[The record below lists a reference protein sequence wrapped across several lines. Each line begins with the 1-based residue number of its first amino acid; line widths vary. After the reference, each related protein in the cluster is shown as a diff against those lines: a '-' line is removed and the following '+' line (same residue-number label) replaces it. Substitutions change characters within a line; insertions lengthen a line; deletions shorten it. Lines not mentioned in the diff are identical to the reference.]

1 MSDLINK
8 LLFVWDSIP
17 DSPESN
23 NALSSYLSA
32 FGISWIGNAYIEK
45 TDEGNS
51 IKLHTD
57 DKNSLTLT
65 LNQDKTKAVLE
76 VDDGRT
82 AEFDVITKNGKIGVY
97 IKASRLLPFFD
108 MPNDNSV
115 RLCLNIVGDDG
126 TVKTHPID
134 TFYNPPILKKAW
146 EVMSGYL
153 KVLNNNRKQQNKPEI
168 TYEPEELKTVL
179 KSKIA
184 GIMDEYSVKKSARD
198 QRKERRKE
206 EQQEHSESNE
216 YGGQKTEQKEDSNG
230 IKCPK
235 CGNVLCHITVG
246 IETTLKC
253 IKCGYEDAKK
263 PEDRL
268 DDFNPYVTVKEDRDG
283 TPIKIMDI
291 TNFNVIFRRILQ
303 VDNDAR
309 IVNGLFNCK
318 NNLGKKFR
326 VSFDAKESELS
337 NINEFEKLVPRFTN
351 QLFFDRKH
359 TSDLMTAINVDK
371 TKQFDSGITV
381 IEKRTQNF
389 GWKKDFTAYLTPKE
403 DYELKRNDDGEFIKS
418 HNGQFE
424 LRDFMEE
431 YCEKYNIDRANPDP
445 DETAPK
451 LEGSV
456 RILNDKIANSI
467 KLGFTSTPDIKDTLV
482 HIKNTLLKLD
492 SAIDRTIPI
501 VFLSPL
507 TSILHELGMTYQI
520 YLQGRTGFGKSASAV
535 LLMNFFAD
543 VSKDG
548 LTNALR
554 DTVNAI
560 EEIGYFHKD
569 CLFVIDNYKETEMKE
584 KGKKESITQLLQST
598 SDLQGVRR
606 MSQSGF
612 DDYRIRGCVLVTG
625 EEKWSDASTVRKY
638 DTIVMNRKT
647 AGTIMDECFSWKNKY
662 SDVTAKYIQW
672 LMRNYGIHLKNEIER
687 RVTEQ
692 KKNFVTDSMLFP
704 LNMTGYELMLDFMI
718 HNKVITVNEY
728 QKMYK
733 EHLDVLKKDEVY
745 KDQYVLGKTTG
756 EKCLATMRAM
766 LYGKTHVIYKDPEYN
781 IGNGRPIGKA
791 VGDNCDVA
799 FNPDMYGEVYAYA
812 KNHGT
817 DLPSQWDS
825 VLPEL
830 KKIVEDIGYETQVL
844 SVRMPDIETCVLK
857 KNPEKPLVIPRV
869 LLFPESVYMMPTMND
884 IVTEVLGYMQYT
896 LILTEPPT
904 KEEYNKI
911 KGHLLKLLPNTKESF
926 KEEYL
931 RDVEMVLRVYCKGKF
946 GDTWEKP

>member
-1 MSDLINK
+1 MSELINK

-17 DSPESN
+17 DSSESN
-23 NALSSYLSA
+23 NVLLSYLSA
-32 FGISWIGNAYIEK
+32 FGVSWISKAYIEK
-45 TDEGNS
+45 VDDGNT
-51 IKLHTD
+51 IKIFTD
-57 DKNSLTLT
+57 DKNSLTLK
-65 LNQDKTKAVLE
+65 LNLDKTKAILE

-82 AEFDVITKNGKIGVY
+82 AEFDIINKNSKIGVY
-97 IKASRLLPFFD
+97 IKASKILPFFD
-108 MPNDNSV
+108 MPNDNFV

-126 TVKTHPID
+126 VVKTHPID
-134 TFYNPPILKKAW
+134 TFYAPPVLKRAW

-153 KVLNNNRKQQNKPEI
+153 KVLNNNRKQQGKPDI
-168 TYEPEELKTVL
+168 IYEPEELKTVL

-184 GIMDEYSVKKSARD
+184 GIMDEYSIRKSERD
-198 QRKERRKE
+198 KRKEKKRT
-206 EQQEHSESNE
+206 ESNE
-216 YGGQKTEQKEDSNG
+216 STGQQTEFKEESKG

-235 CGNVLCHITVG
+235 CGNVLCLITVG
-246 IETTLKC
+246 VETTLKC
-253 IKCGYEDAKK
+253 TKCGYEETKK
-263 PEDRL
+263 PDDRL
-268 DDFNPYVTVKEDRDG
+268 NDFIPYSIVKEDSDG
-283 TPIKIMDI
+283 NPIKIIDI

-309 IVNGLFNCK
+309 IINGIFNCK
-318 NNLGKKFR
+318 NTLGNKFR
-326 VSFDAKESELS
+326 LQFDAKEAELS
-337 NINEFEKLVPRFTN
+337 NLRDFEKFVPRYSN
-351 QLFFDRKH
+351 RLYFDRKY
-359 TSDLMTAINVDK
+359 TKDLMTLINADK
-371 TKQFDSGITV
+371 TRQYDSGITV
-381 IEKRTQNF
+381 IEERTQNF
-389 GWKKDFTAYLTPKE
+389 GWSNDFTAFLTPNE
-403 DYELKRNDDGEFIKS
+403 DYVLKKNDNGEFAKNHI
-418 HNGQFE
+418 GQFE

-431 YCEKYNIDRANPDP
+431 YCEKYDIDRINPDP
-445 DETAPK
+445 DETAPS

-456 RILNDKIANSI
+456 KILNSKIANSI
-467 KLGFTSTPDIKDTLV
+467 RLGFTATPDIKDTLV
-482 HIKNTLLKLD
+482 HIRNTLLELD
-492 SAIDRTIPI
+492 SAIDRIISI

-560 EEIGYFHKD
+560 EEIGYYHKD

-584 KGKKESITQLLQST
+584 KGKKESVTQLLQST

-625 EEKWSDASTVRKY
+625 EEKWSDASTIRKY
-638 DTIVMNRKT
+638 DTITLSRKIS
-647 AGTIMDECFSWKNKY
+647 GTMMDECFIWKNRY

-672 LMRNYGIHLKNEIER
+672 LMRNYGVHIKNEIER
-687 RVTEQ
+687 RVTKQ
-692 KKNFVTDSMLFP
+692 KQNFCTDSMLFP
-704 LNMTGYELMLDFMI
+704 LNMVGYELMLDFMI
-718 HNKVITVNEY
+718 YNKVISVEEY
-728 QKMYK
+728 QKMYN
-733 EHLDVLKKDEVY
+733 EHLDILKKNEIY

-766 LYGKTHVIYKDPEYN
+766 LYGKTHIIYKDPEYN

-791 VGDNCDVA
+791 VGDSCDIA

-830 KKIVEDIGYETQVL
+830 KKIVEDNDYNIKIL
-844 SVRMPDIETCVLK
+844 SVKMPDLTTGSLK
-857 KNPEKPLVIPRV
+857 KQPEKPLVIPRA
-869 LLFPESVYMMPTMND
+869 LLFPESVYMMPTIND

-896 LILTEPPT
+896 MTLTEPPT
-904 KEEYNKI
+904 KDQYHKI
-911 KGHLLKLLPNTKESF
+911 KGHMLKMLPNTKESF

-931 RDVEMVLRVYCKGKF
+931 KDVEMVLRVYCKGKF
-946 GDTWEKP
+946 GDIWEKP

>member
-1 MSDLINK
+1 MSYLINK
-8 LLFVWDSIP
+8 LLFIWDSIP

-23 NALSSYLSA
+23 NSLSSYLSA

-45 TDEGNS
+45 IDNGNA
-51 IKLHTD
+51 IKLFTD
-57 DKNSLTLT
+57 NKNSLTLR
-65 LNQDKTKAVLE
+65 LNQEKTSAILE

-82 AEFDVITKNGKIGVY
+82 AEFDIIEKNGKIGVY
-97 IKASRLLPFFD
+97 VKASKLLPFFD

-126 TVKTHPID
+126 ITKTHPID
-134 TFYNPPILKKAW
+134 TFFSPPVLKRAW

-153 KVLNNNRKQQNKPEI
+153 KVLNNNRKQQGKPEI

-184 GIMDEYSVKKSARD
+184 GIMDEYSIRKSKRD
-198 QRKERRKE
+198 KRKE
-206 EQQEHSESNE
+206 EKERTKSDESA
-216 YGGQKTEQKEDSNG
+216 GQKTEFKEESKG

-235 CGNVLCHITVG
+235 CGNILCPITVG
-246 IETTLKC
+246 VETTLKC
-253 IKCGYEDAKK
+253 TKCGYEDTKRSD
-263 PEDRL
+263 DRL
-268 DDFNPYVTVKEDRDG
+268 NDFNPYVTIKEDRDG
-283 TPIKIMDI
+283 NPIKIIDI

-309 IVNGLFNCK
+309 IINGIFNCK
-318 NNLGKKFR
+318 DNSGKKFR
-326 VSFDAKESELS
+326 MMFDAKESELS
-337 NINEFEKLVPRFTN
+337 NLREFEKFIPKYSNRLY
-351 QLFFDRKH
+351 FDRKY
-359 TSDLMTAINVDK
+359 TKDLMTLINTDK
-371 TKQFDSGITV
+371 TKQYDSGIIIV
-381 IEKRTQNF
+381 EERTQNF
-389 GWKKDFTAYLTPKE
+389 GWSDGFTAFLTPKE
-403 DYELKRNDDGEFIKS
+403 DYVLKKNDNNEFVKNHI
-418 HNGQFE
+418 GQFE

-431 YCEKYNIDRANPDP
+431 YCEKYDIDRINPDP
-445 DETAPK
+445 DETAPT

-456 RILNDKIANSI
+456 KILNSKIANSI
-467 KLGFTSTPDIKDTLV
+467 RLGFTSTPDIKDTLV
-482 HIKNTLLKLD
+482 HMKNTLLKLD
-492 SAIDRTIPI
+492 EAIDRSIPI

-507 TSILHELGMTYQI
+507 TSILHELGMTYQV

-560 EEIGYFHKD
+560 EEIGYYHKD

-584 KGKKESITQLLQST
+584 KGKKESVTQLLQST

-638 DTIVMNRKT
+638 DTIVLTRKI
-647 AGTIMDECFSWKNKY
+647 AGSVMDECFVWKNKY
-662 SDVTAKYIQW
+662 SDVTSKYIQW
-672 LMRNYGIHLKNEIER
+672 LMRNHGVYLRNEIER
-687 RVTEQ
+687 RVMEQ

-704 LNMTGYELMLDFMI
+704 LNMVGYELMLDFMI
-718 HNKVITVNEY
+718 YNKVITIEEY
-728 QKMYK
+728 QKMYN
-733 EHLDVLKKDEVY
+733 EHMDVLKKDEIY

-766 LYGKTHVIYKDPEYN
+766 LYGKTHIIYKDPEYN

-791 VGDNCDVA
+791 VGDNCDIA

-830 KKIVEDIGYETQVL
+830 KKIVEDNDYKVQTP
-844 SVRMPDIETCVLK
+844 SVKMPDLITGVLK
-857 KNPEKPLVIPRV
+857 KQPEKPLVIPRA
-869 LLFPESVYMMPTMND
+869 LLFPESVYMMPTMSD
-884 IVTEVLGYMQYT
+884 IVNEVLGYLQYT
-896 LILTEPPT
+896 LILTDLPN
-904 KEEYNKI
+904 KDQYHKI
-911 KGHLLKLLPNTKESF
+911 KGHMLKMLPNTKESF

-931 RDVEMVLRVYCKGKF
+931 RDVEMVLRVYFRGKF